1 MVRKSLFFFAVIFL
15 FVAVS
20 AHAQVSLRTGSI
32 FGKVVDDAGK
42 PLPGVAIS
50 LESSAIPS
58 QAATTQSNGGFRF
71 ANLPPATYSVNFS
84 LEGFTEVRQE
94 EVRVA
99 VGSTIQLD
107 ITMKASLTEEFTVI
121 GETPVVNTND
131 SENESTFNR
140 EYLNQIPSGRDPW
153 VILDQTP
160 GINND
165 RYNVAGSESGQQTGF
180 FARGASD
187 TSNTYNYDGVNATD
201 PLSLGASP
209 TYYDFDAFEELQVTT
224 GGSDPSVQTSGV
236 NLNIVTKRG
245 GNQWEANV
253 SGYFTNQDLQAS
265 NTPAELEAQGV
276 TASNRI
282 NEVYEY
288 GLDIG
293 GPIVKDKF
301 FVWGAYRKQQINLF
315 TRTNLEDNTELIDYN
330 FKANANPTSAVELQ
344 FGYFNGEKNK
354 QGRGFNPPIQGAQTL
369 WTQGSPGT
377 ILEGIFT
384 GQATWIP
391 NDKTIITGRYGYIG
405 LSFGL
410 IPEGGQ
416 DIPMILLYAIPHYED
431 TSAYISPIDRPSD
444 DWNADANYY
453 VENVMGGDHEFKFGF
468 EYKTSQGHT
477 FSTGYGNGLYFVDYY
492 QTVEYG
498 PLTSGYVKAQHN
510 VNGNVSYDRTSFYVS
525 DTYRK
530 DRLTLNLG
538 VRFDRSL
545 QNGTMAFYSFKSR
558 TTGPIP

>member
-1 MVRKSLFFFAVIFL
+1 MRKFFPHFL
-15 FVAVS
+15 VALLVLTFTIPS
-20 AHAQVSLRTGSI
+20 FAQVSLKTGAI
-32 FGKVVDDAGK
+32 YGKVVDDKGA
-42 PLPGVAIS
+42 PLPGVAVT
-50 LESSAIPS
+50 LESSQIPS
-58 QAATTQSNGGFRF
+58 QTATTQSNGGFRF

-94 EVRVA
+94 EVRVG
-99 VGSTIQLD
+99 VGATIQLD

-187 TSNTYNYDGVNATD
+187 ASNTYNYDGVNITD

-209 TYYDFDAFEELQVTT
+209 NYYDFDAFEELQVTT
-224 GGSDPSVQTSGV
+224 GGSDPSVMSSGV
-236 NLNIVTKRG
+236 GLNIVTKRG
-245 GNQWEANV
+245 GNQWAANV

-276 TASNRI
+276 EKSNRI

-301 FVWGAYRKQQINLF
+301 FVWGAYRKQQIDLF
-315 TRTNLEDNTELIDYN
+315 TRTNLEDNTELIDWN
-330 FKANANPTSAVELQ
+330 FKANANPTQNVELQ

-377 ILEGIFT
+377 ILEGIWT

-391 NDKTIITGRYGYIG
+391 NDKTILTGRYGYIG
-405 LSFGL
+405 NSFSL
-410 IPEGGQ
+410 IPEGGA
-416 DIPMILLYAIPHYED
+416 DIPMIYLAAIPHYED
-431 TSAYISPIDRPSD
+431 TSALVNPIDRPAD

-453 VENVMGGDHEFKFGF
+453 VENWGGGDHEFKFGF

-477 FSTGYGNGLYFVDYY
+477 FNTGYGNGLYFVDYY

-498 PLTSGYVKAQHN
+498 PLVSGYVKAQHN
-510 VNGNVSYDRTSFYVS
+510 LNGNVSYDRTSFYVS
-525 DTYRK
+525 DTYRM
-530 DRLTLNLG
+530 
-538 VRFDRSL
+538 DRSSIEL
-545 QNGTMAFYSFKSR
+545 TAVFHDVSITLR
-558 TTGPIP
+558 